1 MSKLDIIYELFGE
14 DIYIKTKLL
23 LKRIKTDS
31 KILKLINKNLKFKN
45 CHEGE
50 RCFILGNGPSLR
62 EVDLSSLSD
71 EVVFS
76 VNNFSRVKNFKEA
89 KINYHLWADE
99 AFFEMREDNKMDH
112 EELMYNYKAI
122 AEEAPCCFVPLVGK
136 RYIED
141 NKLDKILDINYFDI
155 FEWVKEGRRIICDL
169 DKQITGFTTVVQY
182 AIVIAIY
189 MGFKEIYLLGC
200 DSTNI
205 IAMLNI
211 IMNVENKDIH
221 AYDVDDAKERY
232 HELLK
237 KWTMTDLFGDQYT
250 FFLGYKML
258 NEECNRRRIVLKNL
272 SEVTL
277 INEIVRDR
285 LSDIL

>member
-1 MSKLDIIYELFGE
+1 MPSSSQISVFILCGLFRRPDNSGGSCF
-14 DIYIKTKLL
+14 DGFKFYLTNFLQNVTINLTISINKK
-23 LKRIKTDS
+23 
-31 KILKLINKNLKFKN
+31 KILKLKNRNLKFKN

-62 EVDLSSLSD
+62 EVDLSFLAD

-76 VNNFSRVKNFKEA
+76 VNNFARVKNFKEA
-89 KINYHLWADE
+89 KTNYHLWVDE
-99 AFFEMREDNKMDH
+99 AFFEMREENKMDH
-112 EELMYNYKAI
+112 EELLYNYKAI

-211 IMNVENKDIH
+211 H
-221 AYDVDDAKERY
+221 
-232 HELLK
+232 
-237 KWTMTDLFGDQYT
+237 LFAR
-250 FFLGYKML
+250 FFNILYK
-258 NEECNRRRIVLKNL
+258 I
-272 SEVTL
+272 
-277 INEIVRDR
+277 IN
-285 LSDIL
+285 